1 MRLDGIRNRQ
11 SCSFA
16 SSPSN
21 VSYVKL
27 RKTSRFVS
35 RVMQAMYLD
44 TDFPQRLTCASNH
57 QPSWLSKKLLR
68 LIWCHSLKTPTWL
81 RSTLSV
87 SQSSQRTWHWL
98 VDCGARGHEFDFVY
112 GSTLLVCLLYF
123 FHYLFFLKHRNVLC
137 PVSKG
142 RLTWRFFRNPSRAM
156 SSPYHFPLCSLCCA
170 VQCCGFF
177 YVSTKALLRKGLP
190 C

>member
-1 MRLDGIRNRQ
+1 VRLDGIRNRQ

-35 RVMQAMYLD
+35 RLMQAMYLD
-44 TDFPQRLTCASNH
+44 TDFLQRPTCASNH
-57 QPSWLSKKLLR
+57 RPLWLSRKPLR
-68 LIWCHSLKTPTWL
+68 LIWCHCLRTPTWL
-81 RSTLSV
+81 RSMLSV
-87 SQSSQRTWHWL
+87 LQSSQRTWHWL
-98 VDCGARGHEFDFVY
+98 VDCGARGHDFDFVH

-123 FHYLFFLKHRNVLC
+123 FIIYFPEASERYM
-137 PVSKG
+137 SREG
-142 RLTWRFFRNPSRAM
+142 RSTLWFFRNPSRAM
-156 SSPYHFPLCSLCCA
+156 SSPYHYPLCSLCCA
-170 VQCCGFF
+170 VRCCGFF
-177 YVSTKALLRKGLP
+177 YVSTKALGLRKGLP